1 MPRTL
6 QIIWYDQ
13 ITFRDQE
20 THMLYQ
26 GETLSLRWLE
36 DGIAELLFDAPG
48 SVNKLDTKTVASLGE
63 AIGVLEQQTTLR
75 GVLLSSAKPAFIV
88 GADIT
93 EFLSLFDAPTE
104 KLSQWLAFANSI
116 FNRLEDLPV
125 PTIAAIDGYALGG
138 GCECVL
144 ATDLRVATP
153 AARIGLPE
161 TRLGIMPGFGGSV
174 RLPRLL
180 GADAALEIIAA
191 GKDVDGAS
199 ALKLGLVDAVVSS
212 DKLHQ
217 AAVTMLKEAIKQGDW
232 QARRAPK
239 LAPLRL
245 SPIEAAMSFTIA
257 KSVVMQTAGKHY
269 PAPITAVNTIEA
281 AASLGRDDALKLENA
296 AFVPLAQSDE
306 ARALVG
312 IFLND
317 QYVKGLAKQQA
328 SASSTPEQAAVLGAG
343 IMGGGIS
350 YQSAWK
356 GVPVKMK
363 DIQPQALALGMSEA
377 SKLLNKQLERG
388 KIDGGKLAS
397 TIAMIQPTLD
407 YAGFE
412 RADIVVE
419 AVVENPQVKAKVLA
433 ETEQHLRAD
442 AVLASNTSTIP
453 ISQLAQALQRPENF
467 CGMHFFNPVPRM
479 PLVEVV
485 RGEKSSDATIGK
497 VVAWASKMGKTP
509 IVVNDCPG
517 FFVNRVLFPYFAAF
531 SLLLR
536 DGADFR
542 QIDKVME
549 KQFGWPMGPAW
560 LLDVVGIDTAHHAQ
574 RVMAEGFPTRMKKDY
589 RDAIDVLFE
598 AGRYG
603 QKNGK
608 GFYRWEEDRKGKAKK
623 VADVEVD
630 TLLNHVCEAKRVFS
644 DEEILNRMMIPM
656 LNEVVR
662 CLEEN
667 IIASPAEADMAL
679 VYGLGFP
686 PFRGGA
692 LRYLDTLGNS
702 NVVDQARRYS
712 TLGPLYELPALLL
725 QKAHQHESWYPA
737 AQPIDEAALQSA

>member
-1 MPRTL
+1 
-6 QIIWYDQ
+6 
-13 ITFRDQE
+13 
-20 THMLYQ
+20 MLYQ
-26 GETLSLRWLE
+26 GANLSLHWLD
-36 DGIAELLFDAPG
+36 DGIAELVFDAPG

-63 AIGVLEQQTTLR
+63 AIAVLEQQPTLR
-75 GVLLSSAKPAFIV
+75 GLVLSSARPAFIV

-104 KLSQWLAFANSI
+104 KLSQWLTFANSI

-138 GCECVL
+138 GCECIL

-161 TRLGIMPGFGGSV
+161 TKLGIMPGFGGSV

-180 GADAALEIIAA
+180 GADSALEIIAA
-191 GKDVDGAS
+191 GKDVDGLS
-199 ALKLGLVDAVVSS
+199 ALKLGLVDAVVES
-212 DKLHQ
+212 DKLRQ
-217 AAVTMLKEAIKQGDW
+217 AAITMVKEAAVNNSWRQ
-232 QARRAPK
+232 RRAPK
-239 LAPLRL
+239 LAPLKL

-257 KSVVMQTAGKHY
+257 KSMVMQTAGKHY
-269 PAPITAVNTIEA
+269 PAPLTAVKTIEA
-281 AASLGRDDALKLENA
+281 AAALDRNDALKLETA

-317 QYVKGLAKQQA
+317 QYVKALAKKR
-328 SASSTPEQAAVLGAG
+328 SSESGAPSQAAVLGAG

-363 DIQPQALALGMSEA
+363 DINPQALTLGMNEA
-377 SKLLNKQLERG
+377 SKLLNKLLERG
-388 KIDGGKLAS
+388 RIDGSKLAS
-397 TIAMIQPTLD
+397 VIATIQPTLD
-407 YAGFE
+407 YSGFE
-412 RADIVVE
+412 QADIVVE
-419 AVVENPQVKAKVLA
+419 AVVENPLVKAKVLA
-433 ETEQHLRAD
+433 ETELHLRQD
-442 AVLASNTSTIP
+442 AILASNTSTIP

-485 RGEKSSDATIGK
+485 RGEKTSEATIGK

-542 QIDKVME
+542 HIDKVME

-574 RVMAEGFPTRMKKDY
+574 SVMADGFPQRMKKNY
-589 RDAIDVLFE
+589 RDAIDALFD
-598 AGRYG
+598 ANRYG

-608 GFYRWEEDRKGKAKK
+608 GFWHWEEDKKGKLKK
-623 VADVEVD
+623 VADAEVD
-630 TLLNHVCEAKRVFS
+630 TLLQQVCQPKREFT
-644 DEEILNRMMIPM
+644 DEEILNRMMLPM

-662 CLEEN
+662 CLEEQ
-667 IIASPAEADMAL
+667 IVASPAEADMAL

-702 NVVDQARRYS
+702 NVVDQAKRYTS
-712 TLGPLYELPALLL
+712 LGALYELPALLL

-737 AQPIDEAALQSA
+737 AKPIDEAALKSA